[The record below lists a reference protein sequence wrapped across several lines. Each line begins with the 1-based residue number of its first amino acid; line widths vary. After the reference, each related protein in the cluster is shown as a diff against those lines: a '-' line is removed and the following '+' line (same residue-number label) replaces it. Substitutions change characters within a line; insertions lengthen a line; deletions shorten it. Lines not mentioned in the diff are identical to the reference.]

1 MNIMNNRRIRL
12 GVNIDHIAT
21 IRNARGGAHPSPVL
35 GAMIAQKCGADG
47 ITLHLREDRRHIR
60 DEDLSSI
67 AEAIKLPINL
77 EMAPT
82 EEMLEIAIKF
92 KPNAVCIVPEKRQEI
107 TTEGGLDVIR
117 NSNKLAKIITK
128 LKQHNILVSIF
139 VEANKE
145 QILKCKE
152 LGANI
157 VELHSGR
164 FCELHQ
170 INQSTEEYHKIEDC
184 AKMAVSIGLECH
196 LGHGLNYET
205 AQILANIKEI
215 SEFNIGH
222 FIIGEAIIE
231 GLGIVIE
238 KMNNV
243 INKTT

>member
-128 LKQHNILVSIF
+128 LKQHNILVSI
-139 VEANKE
+139 V
-145 QILKCKE
+145 
-152 LGANI
+152 
-157 VELHSGR
+157 
-164 FCELHQ
+164 
-170 INQSTEEYHKIEDC
+170 
-184 AKMAVSIGLECH
+184 
-196 LGHGLNYET
+196 
-205 AQILANIKEI
+205 
-215 SEFNIGH
+215 
-222 FIIGEAIIE
+222 
-231 GLGIVIE
+231 
-238 KMNNV
+238 
-243 INKTT
+243 